1 MEPFYH
7 INSRITNNTPVKR
20 EPFEAADRLT
30 AWVHTLNELNMS
42 NSLVGNNT
50 ALDQHTQAKEKQ
62 AKQERERERE
72 TETERQTER
81 QTERGG
87 KEHYERAKQGKQ
99 ASSLDSK
106 TLVDQHT
113 QMTDRRWMKG
123 RTDRQTQQQSLAH
136 LSRLSPSSTV

>member
-72 TETERQTER
+72 RQR
-81 QTERGG
+81 QR
-87 KEHYERAKQGKQ
+87 
-99 ASSLDSK
+99 
-106 TLVDQHT
+106 
-113 QMTDRRWMKG
+113 
-123 RTDRQTQQQSLAH
+123 DRQRDRQRGEGKSTMRE
-136 LSRLSPSSTV
+136 LSKANRPAVWTAKHWWTNTLR